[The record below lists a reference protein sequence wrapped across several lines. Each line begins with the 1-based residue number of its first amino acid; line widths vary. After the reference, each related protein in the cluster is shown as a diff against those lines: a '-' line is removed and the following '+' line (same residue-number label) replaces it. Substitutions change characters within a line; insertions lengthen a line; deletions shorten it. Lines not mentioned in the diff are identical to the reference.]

1 VAALYALMAAVVMA
15 VVAPLVLLRMAL
27 LALAVAR
34 VLVGMGRRNKNA
46 LDTGNGRVVGMG
58 VVAVWWWW

>member
-1 VAALYALMAAVVMA
+1 MMAAVVMA

-34 VLVGMGRRNKNA
+34 VLVGVGRRSKNA